1 MRLTIDTEARTLT
14 QQTQAGPHVVLN
26 KERWHSMS
34 SASYGLSDPSNPF
47 YYAPEDVQYC
57 TRITYSG
64 EFLHA
69 APWNHSLGRANL
81 SHGCVNLGVA
91 DARWVFENF
100 LLGDVVE
107 VKHSPKPIPIW
118 DGLGDW
124 AVSFDK
130 YGH

>member
-1 MRLTIDTEARTLT
+1 
-14 QQTQAGPHVVLN
+14 VLS
-26 KERWHSMS
+26 KEKWHSMS
-34 SASYGLSDPSNPF
+34 SASYGVSDPSNPF
-47 YYAPEDVQYC
+47 FYAPENVEYC

-91 DARWVFENF
+91 DAHWVFENF
-100 LLGDVVE
+100 LIGDVV
-107 VKHSPKPIPIW
+107 VVQHSPKELPIG

-124 AVSFDK
+124 TVSFDK